1 LPFRPILLLMS
12 DTAREASNYQTI
24 EPVSTEGLDDL
35 FQEELLEASSET
47 VEGVL
52 LEPQGIPVEVAAQH
66 LGMSTSGIL
75 KRLRKGS
82 LAGFKVPSKRG
93 EKWLVR
99 YEAIPQGVL
108 DSTKDSFVIAKGV
121 LDRTGNSL
129 EAALHLAK
137 ESSGESSLDQALLDD
152 LKQRNNDL
160 EAKLQAATWR
170 NGYLESKLEERDN
183 QVRLLTDSQHKPG
196 WWTKFSSWF
205 FKGQ

>member
-1 LPFRPILLLMS
+1 MS
-12 DTAREASNYQTI
+12 DTARETNHYQTI
-24 EPVSTEGLDDL
+24 EPVATEGLDDL
-35 FQEELLEASSET
+35 FQEGLLEASSET

-52 LEPQGIPVEVAAQH
+52 LGPQGIPVEVAAQH

-93 EKWLVR
+93 EKWLVS
-99 YEAIPQGVL
+99 YESLPQGVL
-108 DSTKDSFVIAKGV
+108 DSTKDSSVVAEGV
-121 LDRTGNSL
+121 FDRAEDSS
-129 EAALHLAK
+129 EAALRLTK
-137 ESSGESSLDQALLDD
+137 ESSCESSLDQALLDD

-183 QVRLLTDSQHKPG
+183 QVRLLTDRQHKPG
-196 WWTKFSSWF
+196 WWAKFSSWF

>member
-1 LPFRPILLLMS
+1 MS
-12 DTAREASNYQTI
+12 DTARETNHYQTI

-35 FQEELLEASSET
+35 FQEGLLEASSET

-52 LEPQGIPVEVAAQH
+52 VESQGIPVEIAAQY

-99 YEAIPQGVL
+99 HEAISQGVL
-108 DSTKDSFVIAKGV
+108 NSAKESLVVNEGV
-121 LDRTGNSL
+121 LDCPEESS
-129 EAALHLAK
+129 EVALDLTK
-137 ESSGESSLDQALLDD
+137 ESSEEPSLDQALLDD
-152 LKQRNNDL
+152 LKRRNTDL
-160 EAKLQAATWR
+160 EAKLQAASWR
-170 NGYLESKLEERDN
+170 NGYLESKLEDREN
-183 QVRLLTDSQHKPG
+183 QIKLLTDSQHKPG
-196 WWTKFSSWF
+196 WWAKFSSWF

>member
-1 LPFRPILLLMS
+1 MRFRPILLLMS
-12 DTAREASNYQTI
+12 DTARETNHYQTI

-35 FQEELLEASSET
+35 FQEGLLEASSET

-52 LEPQGIPVEVAAQH
+52 VESQGIPVEIAAQY

-99 YEAIPQGVL
+99 HEAISQGVL
-108 DSTKDSFVIAKGV
+108 NSAKESLVVNEGV
-121 LDRTGNSL
+121 LDCPEESS
-129 EAALHLAK
+129 EVALDLTK
-137 ESSGESSLDQALLDD
+137 ESSEEPSLDQALLDD
-152 LKQRNNDL
+152 LKRRNTDL
-160 EAKLQAATWR
+160 EAKLQAASWR
-170 NGYLESKLEERDN
+170 NGYLESKLEDREN
-183 QVRLLTDSQHKPG
+183 QIKLLTDSQHKPG
-196 WWTKFSSWF
+196 WWAKFSSWF